1 VLAGRGKGREERVER
16 KERGSMAKRECLH
29 LKSKKNK
36 GKKKKKKKKKRKK
49 KKKKK
54 KKKRKKI
61 VETEEERDVYT
72 GSYDGCYH
80 FHTKGALQEEWCL

>member
-1 VLAGRGKGREERVER
+1 MEYTNRI
-16 KERGSMAKRECLH
+16 
-29 LKSKKNK
+29 KNL
-36 GKKKKKKKKKRKK
+36 KKKKKKKKKRKK

>member
-1 VLAGRGKGREERVER
+1 MADPAHDNMSLHEDLDLVVSALVHVQTHVLMTVPR
-16 KERGSMAKRECLH
+16 
-29 LKSKKNK
+29 
-36 GKKKKKKKKKRKK
+36 KKKKKKKKKRKK

>member
-1 VLAGRGKGREERVER
+1 MGKTREDNGNSNR
-16 KERGSMAKRECLH
+16 KSEATTTNKT
-29 LKSKKNK
+29 KQKKI
-36 GKKKKKKKKKRKK
+36 
-49 KKKKK
+49 
-54 KKKRKKI
+54 I